1 MVTRPGKHHLEQ
13 VRKASWEIEQRRIV
27 LYCEFTFMGNHSPH
41 SHPTFLTGDGSNWI
55 MPEALFDDLPDTVFF
70 IKDRSGRYVV
80 VNQTLADRCA
90 GGDKAKLIGRRPDE
104 VFPAD
109 LAATYARQDES
120 VLKTGGSIT
129 QQLELHIYPRG
140 VAGWCLTTKHAVR
153 TSDGRIV
160 GLTGISRDLHAVD
173 GEAAG
178 YAELAR
184 ALRYMKKHF
193 AESLRIEDLAGHCG
207 LSVYQFEQRV
217 RKLYKMSPLQLL
229 HKHRLD
235 EGTRL
240 LRESDLSLAEI
251 ALQTGWCDQ
260 SAFTRHF
267 SRFTGMAPGKFRR
280 LNRPT

>member
-1 MVTRPGKHHLEQ
+1 
-13 VRKASWEIEQRRIV
+13 
-27 LYCEFTFMGNHSPH
+27 MGNHTSH
-41 SHPTFLTGDGSNWI
+41 SQTGFRIDGGPVWL

-70 IKDRSGRYVV
+70 IKDRSGRYMV

-90 GGDKAKLIGRRPDE
+90 GGDKQKLIGRRPDE

-109 LAATYARQDES
+109 LATTYARQDET
-120 VLKTGGSIT
+120 VLKTGRSIS
-129 QQLELHIYPRG
+129 QQLELHIYPGG
-140 VAGWCLTTKHAVR
+140 VAGWCLTTKHPMLS
-153 TSDGRIV
+153 TDGRIM
-160 GLTGISRDLHAVD
+160 GLAGISRDLHAVD
-173 GEAAG
+173 GESAG

-184 ALRYMKKHF
+184 ALRHMKKHF
-193 AESLRIEDLAGHCG
+193 AESLRIDELAAHSG

-229 HKHRLD
+229 HKLRLD

-240 LRESDLSLAEI
+240 LRESDLSLSDI

-267 SRFTGMAPGKFRR
+267 TRFTGMAPGKFRR
-280 LNRPT
+280 LNRPGR